1 MRNYIKDHF
10 EIRLNERT
18 IYDIETLTM
27 DLEKY
32 KEDVLVLTKNSEEI
46 EWFPHLKREFRKYP
60 NSTIRVYESLKLCI
74 VTVGMN
80 VITMYKL
87 K

>member
-10 EIRLNERT
+10 EIRLKERT
-18 IYDIETLTM
+18 KYDIETLTM

-46 EWFPHLKREFRKYP
+46 EWFPQFKGEFRKYP
-60 NSTIRVYESLKLCI
+60 NSTIRVYEPLNLCI

-87 K
+87 